1 MKKEYKN
8 ECGAISKRQHDME
21 AKLYSKHCA
30 GKINYQQYINDLREL
45 RGAFKTIERLSK

>member
-8 ECGAISKRQHDME
+8 ECGTISKNQFDVE
-21 AKLYSKHCA
+21 AKLYSKYCA
-30 GKINYQQYINDLREL
+30 GKINYQQYITDLREL